1 MRHFGPCLAVTLIL
15 SLAAFGQRSSTAS
28 SSSSSSS
35 AGSSH
40 SSSSGGSSA
49 SSSSSSGS
57 HSSSGGSSASGSSHA
72 SGGGSASVHSGGSTH
87 SSGTGSASH
96 STNVRGSNS
105 VVPAHESTQH
115 QFHSDA
121 QRSIREPNSAMRS
134 STPQPE
140 KRSFISFLRHPF
152 RRPEVKQTP
161 DIRRKICTTRACQLC
176 PAGQVQTGV
185 GCSGGNFVQRN
196 QGGICSNRE
205 VWSGGDCL
213 LTTHFLD
220 DCNGLRMALERQ
232 ARRMESAD
240 ALRRNACGNGVT
252 MECSSATQSWQ
263 SEDNLYRSLRSR
275 YQVCQQRA
283 TRTFLVNPTYG
294 SSAYWDASY
303 GSWQYDSLNLDANEF
318 SLSY

>member
-1 MRHFGPCLAVTLIL
+1 
-15 SLAAFGQRSSTAS
+15 
-28 SSSSSSS
+28 
-35 AGSSH
+35 
-40 SSSSGGSSA
+40 
-49 SSSSSSGS
+49 
-57 HSSSGGSSASGSSHA
+57 
-72 SGGGSASVHSGGSTH
+72 VHSGGSSSSASVHGGGSTH
-87 SSGTGSASH
+87 ASGTGSSSTSH
-96 STNVRGSNS
+96 SPNLRGSNAIVS
-105 VVPAHESTQH
+105 THENTQH

-121 QRSIREPNSAMRS
+121 QRSIREPNSALRNS
-134 STPQPE
+134 APQPE

-152 RRPEVKQTP
+152 RRPELTAAP
-161 DIRRKICTTRACQLC
+161 DIRRKICISTACQIC

-185 GCSGGNFVQRN
+185 GCSGGKFVQRN

-232 ARRMESAD
+232 ARRMQTAD
-240 ALRRNACGNGVT
+240 ASRRSACANGVT

-283 TRTFLVNPTYG
+283 TRTFLVNPLMDRPRIGMAPMDRG
-294 SSAYWDASY
+294 SMIR
-303 GSWQYDSLNLDANEF
+303 
-318 SLSY
+318 